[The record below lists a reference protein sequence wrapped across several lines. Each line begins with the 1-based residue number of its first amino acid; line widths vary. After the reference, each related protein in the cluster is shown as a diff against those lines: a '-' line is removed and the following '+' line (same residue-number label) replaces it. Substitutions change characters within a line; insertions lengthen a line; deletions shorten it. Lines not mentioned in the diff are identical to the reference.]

1 MTRKILIFISLLTLN
16 SSLLPLN
23 SGAQQL
29 STTNKKA
36 EKFFMSAVDFYQRG
50 DNDRALIDAA
60 RAADLDPLFTEAYIL
75 QGDIEADLRRYDR
88 AVGFYQR
95 AIGTG
100 QAFST
105 NLYYILANVQLAIG
119 RYEDAEKNYTRF
131 LETRNLP
138 EPKIQRATEGM
149 KACDFAIRCM
159 KKPVPF
165 QPVNLGDSINSPY
178 DDYINAITPDE
189 AYLYFT
195 RKQAKDANTFD
206 QSQPFEE
213 DFYLAQMADSARLQ
227 NRQGWRIA
235 KNLGSPINTHGNEG
249 ALCISPD
256 GKFLFFA
263 ACNRDDSYG
272 SCDLYWAKRQGQ
284 GWTQPENMG
293 AAVNSSTWDS
303 QPSFASDGKTLYFAS
318 KRSGGRGSSDIWRT
332 ELQRDGQWSRP
343 VNLGDTINTR
353 VEEMAPFIHPDDQTL
368 YFSSKGHPGMGGLDL
383 YYSRKGANGIWQVP
397 VNMGY
402 PINTFAD
409 EITLVVNARG
419 DLAFISSDI
428 PGGKGK
434 QDVYNFPLYKDA
446 QPLLTT
452 YFKGVVYD
460 AETKARLEA
469 RFELVDLATS
479 KVIAESTSDPAT
491 GEFLLALPTERN
503 YALNVAREGYL
514 FYSDNFS
521 LTGSNTSTRPF
532 IKNIPL
538 KPIRVGETV
547 ILRNIF
553 FDTDKYTLKNESVT
567 ELEKLILLLLKN
579 PKLRIDISGHTDNE
593 GSAEYN
599 LELSKNR
606 AKTVYEYLIRQGISR
621 ERLTYSGYGLSRPVD
636 VNTTEQGR
644 AANRRTEFRVLGN

>member
-1 MTRKILIFISLLTLN
+1 
-16 SSLLPLN
+16 
-23 SGAQQL
+23 
-29 STTNKKA
+29 
-36 EKFFMSAVDFYQRG
+36 
-50 DNDRALIDAA
+50 
-60 RAADLDPLFTEAYIL
+60 
-75 QGDIEADLRRYDR
+75 
-88 AVGFYQR
+88 
-95 AIGTG
+95 
-100 QAFST
+100 
-105 NLYYILANVQLAIG
+105 
-119 RYEDAEKNYTRF
+119 
-131 LETRNLP
+131 
-138 EPKIQRATEGM
+138 
-149 KACDFAIRCM
+149 
-159 KKPVPF
+159 
-165 QPVNLGDSINSPY
+165 
-178 DDYINAITPDE
+178 
-189 AYLYFT
+189 
-195 RKQAKDANTFD
+195 
-206 QSQPFEE
+206 
-213 DFYLAQMADSARLQ
+213 
-227 NRQGWRIA
+227 
-235 KNLGSPINTHGNEG
+235 
-249 ALCISPD
+249 
-256 GKFLFFA
+256 
-263 ACNRDDSYG
+263 
-272 SCDLYWAKRQGQ
+272 
-284 GWTQPENMG
+284 MG
-293 AAVNSSTWDS
+293 ATVNSSTWDS
-303 QPSFASDGKTLYFAS
+303 QPSFSSDGKTLYFAS

-343 VNLGDTINTR
+343 VNLGDTINSR

-383 YYSRKGANGIWQVP
+383 YYSRKGANGNWQTP
-397 VNMGY
+397 ANMGY

-434 QDVYNFPLYKDA
+434 QDVYNFPLYKEA

-593 GSAEYN
+593 GTAEYN